1 MLRIHP
7 LRIRSLEVAKIHAPP
22 EAVAYIDV
30 PAMKAEVVHEKHVAH
45 FHRHGH
51 RAPPRF
57 YINLRPYVVSR
68 VAARLNQTPPL
79 APRNDIQASV
89 ALIHVH

>member
-1 MLRIHP
+1 
-7 LRIRSLEVAKIHAPP
+7 
-22 EAVAYIDV
+22 
-30 PAMKAEVVHEKHVAH
+30 MKSMSPI
-45 FHRHGH
+45 FIGTGTGR
-51 RAPPRF
+51 PPRF
-57 YINLRPYVVSR
+57 YINLRPYVVFR